1 MRPKLLFAAAT
12 FNLAETTRM
21 IEVARACV
29 DHFRSEF
36 MGYGG
41 EFVSLIEAAGF
52 PFHLLQPELTAEKI
66 EYLWKV
72 DRLETYGQPFS
83 EAELQQ
89 RVRSELDLYDR
100 LSPNAIVMG
109 SVLSASISARVAR
122 IPLVNIVPFPLTRP
136 YLKAGLTVFPD
147 LPQVPV
153 VRWIPGRWINTL
165 INRFLLYVPLMM
177 GNFSKVA
184 RSYGFGSFPSF
195 IGVWEG
201 DYNLVTDLPMLTG
214 VPNLPANWAYVGP
227 IFAHLQEPIPEEV
240 LALAEKRDR
249 ALVYF
254 AMGSSGNSEVVKTV
268 LESFAGLPV
277 QVIAPVK
284 AHLEK
289 IEAHVPDNVLV
300 TDWLPAH
307 RVNPLV
313 DLAVIHGGQGTVQTA
328 LSSGTPFLGVGMQP
342 EQDINIEFAVRWG
355 SAIRI
360 PKKRVT
366 TQAVREAILKLL
378 GDEHARQRARELQ
391 AEYERWNGPA
401 LAADILQENFNTP
414 APPAYYRP
422 MQNLEGERIDVR
434 KLVLASLALFAG
446 GAIWRSRKM
455 SRRRTRG
462 N

>member
-100 LSPNAIVMG
+100 LAPNAIVMG
-109 SVLSASISARVAR
+109 SVLSASVSARVAR

-136 YLKAGLTVFPD
+136 YLKAGLPVFPD
-147 LPQVPV
+147 LPQAPGMQ
-153 VRWIPGRWINTL
+153 WIPEWWANTF

-177 GNFSKVA
+177 GNFNKLA
-184 RSYGFGSFPSF
+184 HSYGFGSFPSF

-201 DYNLVTDLPMLTG
+201 DYNLVTDLPLLTG
-214 VPNLPANWAYVGP
+214 VPNLPANYAYVGP
-227 IFAHLQEPIPEEV
+227 IFAHLQQPIPDEV
-240 LALAEKRDR
+240 LAFAEKRDK

-254 AMGSSGNSEVVKTV
+254 AMGSSGNSEIVKAV
-268 LESFAGLPV
+268 LESFDGLPV

-284 AHLEK
+284 AHLER
-289 IEAHVPDNVLV
+289 IEARVPENVLV

-307 RVNPLV
+307 RVNPLA

-328 LSSGTPFLGVGMQP
+328 LRSGTPFVGIGMQP
-342 EQDINIEFAVRWG
+342 EQDINIESAVRWG

-360 PKKRVT
+360 PKRQVT
-366 TQAVREAILKLL
+366 TQVVQDAILKLL
-378 GDEHARQRARELQ
+378 GDERAQQRARELQ
-391 AEYERWNGPA
+391 AEYERWDGPTQ
-401 LAADILQENFNTP
+401 AADFLREHFRSLQ
-414 APPAYYRP
+414 PPAYYHP
-422 MQNLEGERIDVR
+422 MQNLEGERIDFR
-434 KLVLASLALFAG
+434 KLGLASLALFAG
-446 GAIWRSRKM
+446 IAVWRGRKR
-455 SRRRTRG
+455 SRRRNRG